1 MDRSLIYHLQPI
13 IELQDRHPMV
23 LEAWLTQKQTM
34 GGRIPGDLVSV
45 CVCACVPS
53 DF

>member
-1 MDRSLIYHLQPI
+1 
-13 IELQDRHPMV
+13 MV

-45 CVCACVPS
+45 CVCLSAK
-53 DF
+53 